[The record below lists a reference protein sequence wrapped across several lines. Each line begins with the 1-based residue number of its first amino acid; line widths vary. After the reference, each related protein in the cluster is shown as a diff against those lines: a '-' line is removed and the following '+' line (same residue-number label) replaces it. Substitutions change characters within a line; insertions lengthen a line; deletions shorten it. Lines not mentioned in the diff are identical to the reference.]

1 MRLLTHS
8 EMNKT
13 WNWALTVA
21 LAGFLFG
28 FDTVVISGA
37 NDPIKELWPTSPWFH
52 GVFIMS
58 MALWGTV
65 LGSLAGGIP
74 TKRLGRK
81 KTLVWV
87 GILYLVSALG
97 SGLATD
103 PYMFSFF
110 RFLGGVGV
118 GASTVAAPTYIS
130 EISTAKSRGRL
141 VALYQFNIVFGILI
155 AYISNYLLAGFDG
168 DNDWRWMLGVEAIP
182 AALYCVLI
190 LGVPK
195 SPRWLVIQQND
206 EAGALNTLKLIHND
220 PVKAKAEFD
229 TIKNHTSF
237 ETSRKGVFSG
247 KYNKSL
253 ILAFLLAF
261 FNQLS
266 GINFV
271 LYYAPDI
278 LKEAGFVTTY
288 TSPPEGTSVL
298 NNSES
303 APDNNEDEHTSSDKV
318 SAANETQAEKSA
330 ESDSTKKDFAENDE
344 PDRSESLLA
353 SVAIGGTN
361 LLFTFLGLFLID
373 RMGRKS
379 LMYIGS
385 AGYIISL
392 AMVAYG
398 FYSGASAGFNL
409 FFILLFIA
417 SHAVG
422 QGAVIWVFISEI
434 FPNNVRAAGQAWG
447 TGTHWVFAA
456 LITML
461 GEVVTDA
468 FQGWMIFTF
477 FAAFMVLQLLFTHFM
492 MPETKGVSL
501 EELQDQLT
509 SKDA

>member
-1 MRLLTHS
+1 
-8 EMNKT
+8 MNKL
-13 WNWALTVA
+13 WNWSLTVA

-37 NDPIKELWPTSPWFH
+37 NAPIKELWQTSAWFH

-74 TKRLGRK
+74 TKRIGRK
-81 KTLVWV
+81 NTLIWV
-87 GILYLVSALG
+87 GVLYLVSALG

-155 AYISNYLLAGFDG
+155 AFISNYLLDG
-168 DNDWRWMLGVEAIP
+168 VGGSNDWRWMLGVEALP
-182 AALYCVLI
+182 AALYCLLI
-190 LGVPK
+190 LGVPN
-195 SPRWLVIQQND
+195 SPRWLMVERGD
-206 EAGALNTLKLIHND
+206 ASGALQTLQLLHGD
-220 PVKAKAEFD
+220 EGSAKAELD
-229 TIKNHTSF
+229 IIKAHQSEEEASAN
-237 ETSRKGVFSG
+237 VFSG

-253 ILAFLLAF
+253 LLAFLLAF

-266 GINFV
+266 GINFI
-271 LYYAPDI
+271 LYYAPVI
-278 LKEAGFVTTY
+278 LENAGF
-288 TSPPEGTSVL
+288 
-298 NNSES
+298 
-303 APDNNEDEHTSSDKV
+303 ASSD
-318 SAANETQAEKSA
+318 
-330 ESDSTKKDFAENDE
+330 
-344 PDRSESLLA
+344 SLL
-353 SVAIGGTN
+353 SSIAIGGTN
-361 LLFTFLGLFLID
+361 LIFTFVGLYLID

-385 AGYIISL
+385 VGYIISL

-398 FYSGASAGFNL
+398 FKTEAAAGFNL
-409 FFILLFIA
+409 FFILTFIA

-434 FPNNVRAAGQAWG
+434 FPNSVRAAGQAWG

-461 GEVVTDA
+461 GEVVIEA
-468 FQGWMIFTF
+468 FPGWTVFAF

>member
-1 MRLLTHS
+1 
-8 EMNKT
+8 MNKL
-13 WNWALTVA
+13 WNWSLTVA

-37 NDPIKELWPTSPWFH
+37 NAPIKELWQTSAWFH

-74 TKRLGRK
+74 TKRIGRK
-81 KTLVWV
+81 NTLIWV
-87 GILYLVSALG
+87 GVLYLVSALG

-182 AALYCVLI
+182 AVLYCVLI

-195 SPRWLVIQQND
+195 SPRWLVVQKND
-206 EAGALNTLKLIHND
+206 D
-220 PVKAKAEFD
+220 AKASQILR
-229 TIKNHTSF
+229 TIFSN
-237 ETSRKGVFSG
+237 EVEADNELRKIKDSNISTESDKGLINRNNNSIYPTWLYTCIQLIQLERPKLKSSKGLWLHFSG

-253 ILAFLLAF
+253 LLAFLLAF

-266 GINFV
+266 GINFI
-271 LYYAPDI
+271 LYYAPVI
-278 LKEAGFVTTY
+278 LENAGF
-288 TSPPEGTSVL
+288 
-298 NNSES
+298 
-303 APDNNEDEHTSSDKV
+303 ASSD
-318 SAANETQAEKSA
+318 
-330 ESDSTKKDFAENDE
+330 
-344 PDRSESLLA
+344 SLL
-353 SVAIGGTN
+353 SSISIGGTN
-361 LLFTFLGLFLID
+361 LIFTFAGLYLID

-385 AGYIISL
+385 VGYIISL

-398 FYSGASAGFNL
+398 FKTEASAGFNL
-409 FFILLFIA
+409 FFILTFIA

-434 FPNNVRAAGQAWG
+434 FPNSVRAAGQAWG

-461 GEVVTDA
+461 GEVVIEA
-468 FQGWMIFTF
+468 FPGWTVFAF

>member
-1 MRLLTHS
+1 MKKL
-8 EMNKT
+8 
-13 WNWALTVA
+13 WNGSLTVA

-37 NDPIKELWPTSPWFH
+37 NAPIKELWETSAWFH

-74 TKRLGRK
+74 TKHFGRK
-81 KTLVWV
+81 NTLIWV
-87 GILYLVSALG
+87 GVLYLVSALG

-141 VALYQFNIVFGILI
+141 VALYQFNIVFGILV
-155 AYISNYLLAGFDG
+155 AFISNYLLSGIGGA
-168 DNDWRWMLGVEAIP
+168 NDWRWMLGVEALP
-182 AALYCVLI
+182 AALYCLLI

-195 SPRWLVIQQND
+195 SPRWLLVQKGD
-206 EAGALNTLKLIHND
+206 ELNALKTLKLLHNND
-220 PVKAKAEFD
+220 NAALAELEM
-229 TIKNHTSF
+229 IKTHRE
-237 ETSRKGVFSG
+237 ETTRGINVFSG
-247 KYNKSL
+247 KYNRSL
-253 ILAFLLAF
+253 TLAFLLAF

-266 GINFV
+266 GINFI
-271 LYYAPDI
+271 LYYAPVI
-278 LKEAGFVTTY
+278 LENAGF
-288 TSPPEGTSVL
+288 
-298 NNSES
+298 
-303 APDNNEDEHTSSDKV
+303 ASSD
-318 SAANETQAEKSA
+318 
-330 ESDSTKKDFAENDE
+330 
-344 PDRSESLLA
+344 SLL
-353 SVAIGGTN
+353 SSISIGGTN
-361 LLFTFLGLFLID
+361 LLFTFVGLYLID

-385 AGYIISL
+385 VGYIISL

-398 FYSGASAGFNL
+398 FKTDANASFNL
-409 FFILLFIA
+409 FFILSFIA

-434 FPNNVRAAGQAWG
+434 FPNSVRAAGQAWG

-461 GEVVTDA
+461 GEVVIES
-468 FQGWMIFTF
+468 FPSWMIFAV

-492 MPETKGVSL
+492 MPETKGISL
-501 EELQDQLT
+501 EELQDELQ
-509 SKDA
+509 SN

>member
-1 MRLLTHS
+1 MNRL
-8 EMNKT
+8 
-13 WNWALTVA
+13 WNWSLTVA

-37 NDPIKELWPTSPWFH
+37 NAPIKELWQTSAWFH

-74 TKRLGRK
+74 TKRIGRK
-81 KTLVWV
+81 NTLIWV
-87 GILYLVSALG
+87 GVLYLVSALG

-155 AYISNYLLAGFDG
+155 AFISNYLLDG
-168 DNDWRWMLGVEAIP
+168 VGGSNDWRWMLGVEALP
-182 AALYCVLI
+182 AALYCLLI
-190 LGVPK
+190 LGVPN
-195 SPRWLVIQQND
+195 SPRWLMVERGD
-206 EAGALNTLKLIHND
+206 ASGALQTLQLLHGD
-220 PVKAKAEFD
+220 EGSAKAELD
-229 TIKNHTSF
+229 TIKAHQSGEEASGN
-237 ETSRKGVFSG
+237 VFSG

-253 ILAFLLAF
+253 LLAFLLAF

-266 GINFV
+266 GINFI
-271 LYYAPDI
+271 LYYAPVI
-278 LKEAGFVTTY
+278 LENAGF
-288 TSPPEGTSVL
+288 
-298 NNSES
+298 
-303 APDNNEDEHTSSDKV
+303 ASSD
-318 SAANETQAEKSA
+318 
-330 ESDSTKKDFAENDE
+330 
-344 PDRSESLLA
+344 SLL
-353 SVAIGGTN
+353 SSISIGGTN
-361 LLFTFLGLFLID
+361 LIFTFVGLYLID

-385 AGYIISL
+385 VGYIISL

-398 FYSGASAGFNL
+398 FKTEASAGFNL
-409 FFILLFIA
+409 FFILTFIA

-434 FPNNVRAAGQAWG
+434 FPNSVRAAGQAWG

-461 GEVVTDA
+461 GEVVIEA
-468 FQGWMIFTF
+468 FPGWTVFAF
-477 FAAFMVLQLLFTHFM
+477 FAAFMVLQFLFTHFM

>member
-1 MRLLTHS
+1 
-8 EMNKT
+8 MNKT
-13 WNWALTVA
+13 WNWSLTVA

-37 NDPIKELWPTSPWFH
+37 NAPIKELWQTSAWFH

-65 LGSLAGGIP
+65 LGSLGGGVP
-74 TKRLGRK
+74 TRVWGRK
-81 KTLVWV
+81 KTLIVV
-87 GILYLVSALG
+87 GLLYLISAVGSAL
-97 SGLATD
+97 APD
-103 PYMFSFF
+103 PYLFSFF

-130 EISTAKSRGRL
+130 EISSAKNRGRL

-155 AYISNYLLAGFDG
+155 AFISNYLLNGIGGAS
-168 DNDWRWMLGVEAIP
+168 DWRWMLGVEALP
-182 AALYCVLI
+182 AAIYCALI
-190 LGVPK
+190 FSVPN
-195 SPRWLVIQQND
+195 SPRWLLVERND
-206 EAGALNTLKLIHND
+206 EAGALATLQLIHSD
-220 PVKAKAEFD
+220 AGKAKAELD
-229 TIKNHTSF
+229 AIKNHTSE

-253 ILAFLLAF
+253 LLAFLLAF

-266 GINFV
+266 GINFI
-271 LYYAPDI
+271 LYYAPVI
-278 LKEAGFVTTY
+278 LENAGF
-288 TSPPEGTSVL
+288 
-298 NNSES
+298 
-303 APDNNEDEHTSSDKV
+303 ASSD
-318 SAANETQAEKSA
+318 
-330 ESDSTKKDFAENDE
+330 
-344 PDRSESLLA
+344 SLL
-353 SVAIGGTN
+353 SSIAIGGTN
-361 LLFTFLGLFLID
+361 LIFTFVGLYLID

-398 FYSGASAGFNL
+398 FKTGASAGFNL
-409 FFILLFIA
+409 FFILTFIA

-434 FPNNVRAAGQAWG
+434 FPNSVRAAGQAWG

-461 GEVVTDA
+461 GEVVIEA
-468 FQGWMIFTF
+468 FPGWTVFAVFAVFMI
-477 FAAFMVLQLLFTHFM
+477 LQLLFTHFM

-501 EELQDQLT
+501 EDLQDQLT
-509 SKDA
+509 AKEH

>member
-1 MRLLTHS
+1 
-8 EMNKT
+8 MNKL
-13 WNWALTVA
+13 WNWSLTVA

-37 NDPIKELWPTSPWFH
+37 NAPIKELWQTSAWFH

-74 TKRLGRK
+74 TKRIGRK
-81 KTLVWV
+81 NTLIWV
-87 GILYLVSALG
+87 GVLYLVSALG

-130 EISTAKSRGRL
+130 EISTASSRGRL

-155 AYISNYLLAGFDG
+155 AFISNYLLDG
-168 DNDWRWMLGVEAIP
+168 VGGSNDWRWMLGVEALP
-182 AALYCVLI
+182 AALYCLLI
-190 LGVPK
+190 LGVPN
-195 SPRWLVIQQND
+195 SPRWLMVERGD
-206 EAGALNTLKLIHND
+206 ATGALQTLQLLHGD
-220 PVKAKAEFD
+220 EGSAKAELD
-229 TIKNHTSF
+229 TIKAHQSEEEASAN
-237 ETSRKGVFSG
+237 VFSG

-253 ILAFLLAF
+253 LLAFLLAF

-266 GINFV
+266 GINFI
-271 LYYAPDI
+271 LYYAPVI
-278 LKEAGFVTTY
+278 LENAGF
-288 TSPPEGTSVL
+288 
-298 NNSES
+298 
-303 APDNNEDEHTSSDKV
+303 ASSD
-318 SAANETQAEKSA
+318 
-330 ESDSTKKDFAENDE
+330 
-344 PDRSESLLA
+344 SLL
-353 SVAIGGTN
+353 SSIAIGGTN
-361 LLFTFLGLFLID
+361 LIFTFVGLYLID

-385 AGYIISL
+385 VGYIISL

-398 FYSGASAGFNL
+398 FKTEASAGFNL
-409 FFILLFIA
+409 FFILTFIA

-434 FPNNVRAAGQAWG
+434 FPNSVRAAGQAWG

-461 GEVVTDA
+461 GEVVIEA
-468 FQGWMIFTF
+468 FPGWTVFAF